1 MCIRSN
7 YLIALFYKNGYMP
20 FLLDIEESWKEHP
33 LKYVKY
39 FNLIIKFLNF
49 ALKVLFDKFEIRNL
63 SVETILLT

>member
-1 MCIRSN
+1 MLYFTEMVICLCFIRYRRN
-7 YLIALFYKNGYMP
+7 L
-20 FLLDIEESWKEHP
+20 EEHP

-49 ALKVLFDKFEIRNL
+49 ALKLPFDKFEIGNL

>member
-1 MCIRSN
+1 MVICLCFIRYRRN
-7 YLIALFYKNGYMP
+7 L
-20 FLLDIEESWKEHP
+20 EEHP

-49 ALKVLFDKFEIRNL
+49 ALKLLFDKFEIGNL